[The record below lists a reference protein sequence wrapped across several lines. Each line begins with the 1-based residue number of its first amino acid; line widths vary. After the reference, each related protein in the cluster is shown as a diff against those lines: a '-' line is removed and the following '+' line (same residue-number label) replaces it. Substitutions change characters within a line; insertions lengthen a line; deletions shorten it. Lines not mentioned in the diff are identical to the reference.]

1 MANINKQEI
10 GYNEVIAAG
19 TANALMVQYKRANA
33 APLDITD
40 VFTSKEYALQY
51 AASGSTSYAGQVIA
65 VAGENIE
72 TKVYK
77 ITSGGTLVELID
89 ENALAEVIE
98 LAGKIDEIKVN
109 GSALTITDKSVN
121 IDLTKYATKD
131 WVSLEIVSAVTEGK
145 VNLEGYATEQWVED
159 KGYITANDSSITE
172 KATKSEVSAITKTIS
187 DLIGEDTNM
196 SIRQIAENEVSAIV
210 GEAPEAFDTLKEI
223 ADWISSDSAGT
234 EALINRVSDIEN
246 AVSGLTEDSHT
257 HENKDVLDGI
267 TSEKVADW
275 DAAEANASAYT
286 DSAIAGLNLAETYE
300 AKGTAQDIVDGL
312 NLAETYEAKG
322 TAQDIVDG
330 LNLAETYEAK
340 GTAQDIING
349 LNLTETYEAKGTA
362 QDIVD
367 GLNLAE
373 TYEAKGVAQTYADGL
388 VSGLTN
394 VVNTLIG
401 EDNGKSV
408 RTVANE
414 EVAKVIGEAP
424 EAFDTLKEIAD
435 WISSDSAGTEALINR
450 VAVVESG
457 ITEMNTI
464 IESLSNSSHTHE
476 NKDVLDEIT
485 AEKVAAWDDAVSDS
499 HTHTNKNV
507 LDTID
512 STKVA
517 AWDAAEAKASAYT
530 DSAIAG
536 LNLAETY
543 EAKGAAE
550 SALTEAK
557 LYVDEKVVSYDG
569 GVAVN
574 VDADNKIN
582 VLVEEST
589 KDVTNWLKVKEGNTL
604 AVNEI
609 GLDDAVT
616 TKDITIEGGEW
627 ATAVKKVFTDGKVP
641 SGTSWQSFLES
652 MLCVEKFA
660 GTITTTDTFNVTC
673 SAPGAGITGAT
684 NGKTAEVGTKV
695 TLAAVSHK
703 STTANQSIT
712 SKTFSYGYKLGE
724 NGAYNSA
731 TAYTET
737 LTPTL
742 SATSTNLKETFT
754 KFTDAQGNVL
764 SAITGTDSLD
774 AVIMY
779 VNDGENKVVVAQTGD
794 TYVSSSAVTAGTI
807 YVATNLKNYY
817 KNDKETPNTYV
828 PAAAIQTKTAT
839 NSSTYTVTGYRN
851 TFYGTTSDLSTCD
864 ASFVRSLT
872 KSGKAIANGNTL
884 SITTNASDNHMR
896 MVIASPRTIKSVKNK
911 TATQDITQLLLNTH
925 TTLEV
930 PGDNSYSPISYNV
943 YDNTWKEAFGS
954 DEWIITFN

>member
-145 VNLEGYATEQWVED
+145 VNLEGYATERWVED

-267 TSEKVADW
+267 TSEKVAAW

-286 DSAIAGLNLAETYE
+286 DSAIAGLNLA
-300 AKGTAQDIVDGL
+300 
-312 NLAETYEAKG
+312 
-322 TAQDIVDG
+322 
-330 LNLAETYEAK
+330 
-340 GTAQDIING
+340 
-349 LNLTETYEAKGTA
+349 ETYEAKGTA

-450 VAVVESG
+450 VAVAESG

-517 AWDAAEAKASAYT
+517 AWDAAEANASAYT

-779 VNDGENKVVVAQTGD
+779 VNDGEIKVVVSQTGD

-817 KNDKETPNTYV
+817 KNDKKTPNTYV

>member
-109 GSALTITDKSVN
+109 GSALTINDKSVN

-145 VNLEGYATEQWVED
+145 VNLDGYATERWVED

-267 TSEKVADW
+267 TSEKVAAW

-286 DSAIAGLNLAETYE
+286 DSAIAGL
-300 AKGTAQDIVDGL
+300 K
-312 NLAETYEAKG
+312 
-322 TAQDIVDG
+322 
-330 LNLAETYEAK
+330 
-340 GTAQDIING
+340 
-349 LNLTETYEAKGTA
+349 
-362 QDIVD
+362 
-367 GLNLAE
+367 LAE

-450 VAVVESG
+450 VAVAESG

-485 AEKVAAWDDAVSDS
+485 VEKVAAWDDAVSDS

-512 STKVA
+512 SIKVA
-517 AWDAAEAKASAYT
+517 AWDAAEANASAYT

-557 LYVDEKVVSYDG
+557 LYVDGKVVSYDG

-574 VDADNKIN
+574 VDTDNKIN

-589 KDVTNWLKVKEGNTL
+589 KDITNWLKVKEGNTL

-660 GTITTTDTFNVTC
+660 GTIITTDTFNVTC

-724 NGAYNSA
+724 SGAYNSA

-817 KNDKETPNTYV
+817 KNDKETPNTYK
-828 PAAAIQTKTAT
+828 PAAAVQTKTAT

-851 TFYGTTSDLSTCD
+851 TFYGTTSDVSICD

-884 SITTNASDNHMR
+884 SITTKASDNHMR